1 MEYLERI
8 TLRFSSFIFLLAL
21 TLIACNKGKS
31 DLTLRGVITDSSFNA
46 PLSGAS
52 VSLYEIAAG
61 GGVSSLIG
69 QVTLGSDGS
78 YSFTFPRNIA
88 EGYELFVNKNNYF
101 SINETIPFSN
111 LTIEEDNIFN
121 FSTTALSWAKLRFI
135 NLSPQSGDILR
146 YIRNEG
152 KSDCLECCTG
162 GEHFLYG
169 AVDTTI
175 YCANDGNTIYS
186 YQYYDYATG
195 IQGVRSTTTTA
206 FDTTEILL
214 NY

>member
-1 MEYLERI
+1 MEYLKRI
-8 TLRFSSFIFLLAL
+8 ALRFLP
-21 TLIACNKGKS
+21 LICLSILILNGCKKGKS
-31 DLTLRGVITDSSFNA
+31 DVTILGVITDSSFNA

-52 VSLYEIAAG
+52 VSLYEIVAG

-69 QVTLGSDGS
+69 QATLGSDGS

-88 EGYELFVNKNNYF
+88 EGYELFVEKNNYF
-101 SINETIPFSN
+101 SINETIAFSN
-111 LTIEEDNIFN
+111 LTIEEDNILN
-121 FSTTALSWAKLRFI
+121 FSTTALSWAKLRFF

-195 IQGVRSTTTTA
+195 TQGVRSTTTTA

>member
-1 MEYLERI
+1 MEYLKRI
-8 TLRFSSFIFLLAL
+8 ALRFLP
-21 TLIACNKGKS
+21 LICLSILILNGCKKGKS
-31 DLTLRGVITDSSFNA
+31 DVTILGVITDSSFNA

-61 GGVSSLIG
+61 GGVASLIG
-69 QVTLGSDGS
+69 QATLGSDGS

-88 EGYELFVNKNNYF
+88 EGYELFVEKNNYF
-101 SINETIPFSN
+101 SINETIAFSN
-111 LTIEEDNIFN
+111 LTIEEDNILN

-152 KSDCLECCTG
+152 KSDCLECCID

-169 AVDTTI
+169 PVDTTI

-195 IQGVRSTTTTA
+195 TQGVRSTTTTA

>member
-1 MEYLERI
+1 MENLRRI
-8 TLRFSSFIFLLAL
+8 ALHLLPLICLSILIFNSC
-21 TLIACNKGKS
+21 TKGKS
-31 DLTLRGVITDSSFNA
+31 DVTIRGVITDSSFNT

-52 VSLYEIAAG
+52 VSLYEIAAA

-69 QVTLGSDGS
+69 QATLSSDGS

-88 EGYELFVNKNNYF
+88 EGYELFVEKNNYF
-101 SINETIPFSN
+101 SINETIAFSN
-111 LTIEEDNIFN
+111 LTIEEDNILN

-135 NLSPQSGDILR
+135 NLSPQPGDILR

-152 KSDCLECCTG
+152 KTDCVECCIG

-169 AVDTTI
+169 SVDTTI

-195 IQGVRSTTTTA
+195 NQGVKSTTTTA

-214 NY
+214 SY